1 MFIGKILNCVLHP
14 KKLLNYI
21 ENKRLHSS
29 YGKKLD
35 DETYV
40 RRMFKLEMGYDLNLE
55 NPRTFNE
62 KLQWLK
68 LYNRRPEYTT
78 MVDKYEVKK
87 YVADKIGEKYV
98 VPLYG
103 VWDKFEDIDFDSLPE
118 RFVLK
123 TTHDCG
129 GVVVCKDKSEFDKAE
144 AKTFLEKHLAR
155 EYFFHGREWPYKNVK
170 PRIIAEQYMVDESG
184 YDLKDYKFF
193 CFGGEVK
200 LCMIER
206 DRAKGRNG
214 HAVDFFDR
222 NFEHQNITV
231 DGYPNAA
238 QHYEKPSNYDELLAI
253 AEKLAKNI
261 PHIRVDLYNVNGRV
275 YFGELTFFQASG
287 NVKFSPIAWDE
298 VLGNWIELH
307 EKVY

>member
-1 MFIGKILNCVLHP
+1 MSIMKSIWRYVRCPERLLLRFTDTKRMSDERYL
-14 KKLLNYI
+14 KLL
-21 ENKRLHSS
+21 
-29 YGKKLD
+29 
-35 DETYV
+35 
-40 RRMFKLEMGYDLNLE
+40 FKDRMGYKLNLKD
-55 NPRTFNE
+55 PKTFNE

-87 YVADKIGEKYV
+87 CVADKIGEEYII
-98 VPLYG
+98 PTIG
-103 VWDKFEDIDFDSLPE
+103 VWEKFDDIDFDALPNQ
-118 RFVLK
+118 FVLK
-123 TTHDCG
+123 CTHDSG
-129 GVVVCKDKSEFDKAE
+129 GLVICRDKSKLDKVA
-144 AKTFLEKHLAR
+144 AR
-155 EYFFHGREWPYKNVK
+155 EKIERSLKRNYYWHAREWPYKNVK

-231 DGYPNAA
+231 DGYPNAVQA
-238 QHYEKPSNYDELLAI
+238 YKKPENYDELLAI

-287 NVKFSPIAWDE
+287 NIKFAPIEWDE
-298 VLGNWIELH
+298 VLGNWIELP